1 MARQRTSVFEDIMEI
16 TARLPWW
23 VGVILALIL
32 YIWLHSVASQP
43 IPAMT
48 GDPKQVG
55 DFVGKQLWRT
65 FALYLQYILPI
76 CCLIGSG
83 VSAYRKTQNKV
94 GNLSGKP
101 VQRRSPPQAS
111 GVAQPLPMSAE
122 AATACPVC
130 GAAMAKRLAK
140 KGANAGQEFWGCS
153 RYPQCRGTRPI
164 A

>member
-23 VGVILALIL
+23 VGVILALIF
-32 YIWLHSVASQP
+32 YVWLHSVASQP
-43 IPAMT
+43 IPAMSA
-48 GDPKQVG
+48 DPKHMG
-55 DFVGKQLWRT
+55 YFVGKQLWRT

-76 CCLIGSG
+76 CCLLGSG
-83 VSAYRKTQNKV
+83 ISAYRNKA
-94 GNLSGKP
+94 GNLPAKP
-101 VQRRSPPQAS
+101 VQRRSVATGA
-111 GVAQPLPMSAE
+111 GVTQPKPMSSE
-122 AATACPVC
+122 PATACPVC